1 MGVLTSTYVPRKF
14 TVASHIP
21 VCVCVCVNKSEGSFC
36 MGQTI
41 SYGVSS
47 LRQRA
52 ADAKL
57 LSPSVIGSSVRVCGI
72 ELMRNA
78 TSWEK

>member
-1 MGVLTSTYVPRKF
+1 
-14 TVASHIP
+14 
-21 VCVCVCVNKSEGSFC
+21 

-72 ELMRNA
+72 ELIRNA